1 MRLSSRV
8 RETDCNASLY
18 SDITDRATANIE
30 ELIAS
35 HARAIAVA
43 MGEHISGARTEEDIR
58 QEFSALIRT
67 FLYEAKLALT
77 IRAHHE
83 YGLAGGRIDAK
94 YGGVIIEYKNPS
106 SPDRIEPDINAPSTR
121 RLVRQIQSR
130 FASFE
135 KEENV
140 EQKRLFGCG
149 IDGRRILFVRN
160 RTGRFEI
167 ENPQPLTPECV
178 DRLLRA
184 LVSLGASGNSFTP
197 TNLCADFGAISSVAR
212 NAVAA
217 LYEAIRHTDDPKAL
231 TLFDQ
236 WRLLFSEVCGYRVT
250 ESNAA
255 INDLAYQF
263 GIETPNSALFL
274 FALHTYY
281 SIFIKLLS
289 SEIVSVFSTFR
300 TSII

>member
-1 MRLSSRV
+1 MRLSSRF

-184 LVSLGASGNSFTP
+184 LVSPWVPRVIRSPQP
-197 TNLCADFGAISSVAR
+197 TF
-212 NAVAA
+212 
-217 LYEAIRHTDDPKAL
+217 AL
-231 TLFDQ
+231 TLAPLAA
-236 WRLLFSEVCGYRVT
+236 LL
-250 ESNAA
+250 
-255 INDLAYQF
+255 
-263 GIETPNSALFL
+263 ETPS
-274 FALHTYY
+274 
-281 SIFIKLLS
+281 LLS
-289 SEIVSVFSTFR
+289 MRLYATQTTQR
-300 TSII
+300 P